1 VGLAASKLFLAMGS
15 IKAIGGVTVMVVVVI
30 ICLKLIP
37 PYFSNYEFEDFIKNE
52 AMQSTYGTRTEEE
65 IRESVVKH
73 AREYDI
79 QLTGKQVHVS
89 RTGTS
94 GTGTLTIEA
103 EYSIPVS
110 LPGYSTT
117 LEFHPS
123 SSNKGLY

>member
-1 VGLAASKLFLAMGS
+1 MGSVKMILGVGMMVLAAIF
-15 IKAIGGVTVMVVVVI
+15 
-30 ICLKLIP
+30 CLKLIP
-37 PYFSNYEFEDFIKNE
+37 PYFSNYQFEDAIKNE
-52 AMQSTYGTRTEEE
+52 ALQSTYGSRSEEE
-65 IRESVVKH
+65 IRESVIKH

-79 QLTGKQVHVS
+79 QLTNKQVRVS

-94 GTGTLTIEA
+94 GTGSLTIEA
-103 EYSIPVS
+103 QYSVPVT

>member
-1 VGLAASKLFLAMGS
+1 MGS
-15 IKAIGGVTVMVVVVI
+15 MKAIAGVAVMVLVAI
-30 ICLKLIP
+30 FCFKFIP
-37 PYFSNYEFEDFIKNE
+37 PYFSNYQFEDFIKNE
-52 AMQSTYGTRTEEE
+52 AMQSTYGTRSEEE

-79 QLTGKQVHVS
+79 PLTGKQVHVA
-89 RTGTS
+89 RTGNS

-110 LPGYSTT
+110 MPGYSTT

-123 SSNKGLY
+123 SSNKRLY

>member
-1 VGLAASKLFLAMGS
+1 MGSVKMIFGVGLMVLAG
-15 IKAIGGVTVMVVVVI
+15 IF
-30 ICLKLIP
+30 CLKLIP
-37 PYFSNYEFEDFIKNE
+37 PYFSNYQLEDSIKNE
-52 AMQSTYGTRTEEE
+52 ALQSTYGTRTEED
-65 IRESVVKH
+65 IRDSVIKH

-79 QLTGKQVHVS
+79 QLTRQQVKVL

-94 GTGTLTIEA
+94 GTGTLSIEA

-117 LEFHPS
+117 LNFHPS

>member
-1 VGLAASKLFLAMGS
+1 MNDPGKPATRPEPVLQLAKGLPFNSIRVVLKRIRVQDPVLRVRVENAMPFRS
-15 IKAIGGVTVMVVVVI
+15 SA
-30 ICLKLIP
+30 P
-37 PYFSNYEFEDFIKNE
+37 R
-52 AMQSTYGTRTEEE
+52 YG

-73 AREYDI
+73 AREYAI
-79 QLTGKQVHVS
+79 QLTGRQVHVS
-89 RTGTS
+89 RTGNS